1 MDMPPELNPDV
12 AQAVYA
18 LSIACAGKTDRRDLY
33 TIIPSVLVQCLHLT
47 LVELYVPHMVGAQAL
62 ARAGWSGRL
71 VGENTIRYSVPIVTD
86 EGEELGLLVVHD
98 LPPEQPARAA
108 SIAVCAGLVAA
119 MLKGVDRVE
128 QEIGMLRARADEMDT
143 LAQIDRELSDS
154 IQLHDVFEFT
164 LDWAMRYTLAHGAYL
179 SLFDA
184 ATGRLRAVAS
194 LGYLTPPEKVT
205 ALYEMGGIP
214 QRVALTNRLE
224 NAPDVSVAAAHV
236 PIDITMRSHLSVPI
250 TREDRVIAVISM
262 ESRQLNGFTDDHAAF
277 IVKLCARAG
286 IAIDN
291 ARLYADAVRE
301 REQTRAILSEIADVV
316 IVLGHD
322 GRILL
327 INPSAIHVFRLYT
340 DRRYEGMPFEQVFED
355 HRLLVLYRRAVTG
368 MTTLTDQITLPGE
381 RVYMVNLTPHPSIGW
396 VITLHDLTEVRR
408 ADQLKRDF
416 ISVLSHDLKQP
427 IGVIQGYLELFEMH
441 VPDMDERAARYIRMM
456 RQALENMSKLIGD
469 MLDLARLDAGI
480 ELTLIPVEV
489 LLLFSQVNDWIRPA
503 AEAKGM
509 HIRTEIAPDL
519 PPLRGDLA
527 RLTQIMVNLVHNAVK
542 YTPPGGSVVMQAEQ
556 QGEMIRLAV
565 RDNGIGISPDDLKAI
580 FNRFFRV
587 RRPETE
593 NIEGS
598 GIGLT
603 LVRTLVDLHGGQIG
617 VESRLGEGT
626 TFYVSLPIWKG
637 SP

>member
-1 MDMPPELNPDV
+1 MDVPPELNAD
-12 AQAVYA
+12 AARAVYA
-18 LSIACAGKTDRRDLY
+18 LSAACAGKTDRRELY
-33 TIIPSVLVQCLHLT
+33 AIIPMVLVRSLEMAV
-47 LVELYVPHMVGAQAL
+47 VEVYIPQGSDTRAL
-62 ARAGWSGRL
+62 ARVGWFGGLAGQH
-71 VGENTIRYSVPIVTD
+71 TTRYNAPIVAD
-86 EGEELGLLVVHD
+86 GLELGLLVAHD
-98 LPPEQPARAA
+98 VQPAQPARAQ
-108 SIAVCAGLVAA
+108 SLTVCAGMVGLFFRA
-119 MLKGVDRVE
+119 VDA
-128 QEIGMLRARADEMDT
+128 IGQQMSALRARADEMDT

-154 IQLHDVFEFT
+154 IHLNSVFEFI

-179 SLFDA
+179 CLFDA
-184 ATGRLRAVAS
+184 VTERLRPVAS
-194 LGYLTPPEKVT
+194 VGYIMPPERAT
-205 ALYEMGGIP
+205 TLYEIGGIP

-224 NAPDVSVAAAHV
+224 NVPDVTVAADHL
-236 PIDITMRSHLSVPI
+236 PIDIAMRSHLSVPI

-262 ESRQLNGFTDDHAAF
+262 ESRKLNSFTDEHAQF
-277 IVKLCARAG
+277 IIKLCARAG

-327 INPSAIHVFRLYT
+327 INPSAVHVFRLYA
-340 DRRYEGMPFEQVFED
+340 DRQYEDMPFEQVFED
-355 HRLLVLYRRAVTG
+355 HRLLTLYRRAVTS
-368 MTTLTDQITLPGE
+368 MTTLTDQITLAGD
-381 RVYMVNLTPHPSIGW
+381 RMYMVNLTPQPAVGW
-396 VITLHDLTEVRR
+396 VITLHDLTEMRR

-427 IGVIQGYLELFEMH
+427 ISIIQGYLELIGLHF
-441 VPDMDERAARYIRMM
+441 PQIDERSARYIGMM
-456 RQALENMSKLIGD
+456 MQALNNMRKLIDD
-469 MLDLARLDAGI
+469 MLDLARLDAGV
-480 ELTLIPVEV
+480 ELVLAPVDV
-489 LLLFSQVNDWIRPA
+489 RLLLSQVDDWIRPA

-509 HIRTEIAPDL
+509 QIEMQTAPDL
-519 PPLRGDLA
+519 PPLRGDIA

-542 YTPPGGSVVMQAEQ
+542 YTPPGGSIVLQAER
-556 QGEMIRLAV
+556 QGEMIRFAV
-565 RDNGIGISPDDLKAI
+565 RDNGIGISPDDQRAI

-603 LVRTLVDLHGGQIG
+603 LVKTLVDLHGGQIG

-626 TFYVSLPIWKG
+626 TFYVSLPVWKG